1 MIEAPTS
8 GLRGRALIYPVLVI
22 AGWSV
27 GRAFALQSE
36 PAPTEQII
44 GRVAPKA
51 PHIAVRDPNPEL
63 ACPFW
68 PGLLDNP
75 IAKSGSVSG
84 NPQPERD
91 GWTFYRPVRIGKQAP
106 HMMRSTE
113 QGAGSGTVQPLPFAQ
128 VAAAVPTVPTALTP
142 ANLPAAQRQ
151 RRIQLY
157 GYSLWRQGSGS
168 DAFAPAAQYGGS
180 QAGLIA
186 TWDPFSRVE
195 KGVALL
201 ARASATPD
209 GNERELALGA
219 RWQLNRHW
227 PISVSAERRFRL
239 DGKDRF
245 AFYAA
250 GGVNDVAII
259 GKAKLDAYGQ
269 AGYVSGKNGG
279 GFFDAHGRMLHPVAT
294 LAGLPLSAGAGAWAG
309 GQPGVRR
316 LDVGPTIA
324 TRVETRFA
332 DFTLQ
337 LDWRQRVAGN
347 ANPKDGL
354 ALTVSTGF

>member
-36 PAPTEQII
+36 PAPTEQIVS
-44 GRVAPKA
+44 RVVPKP
-51 PHIAVRDPNPEL
+51 PHIAARDQDTEL

-68 PGLLDNP
+68 PGLWDNP
-75 IAKSGSVSG
+75 VTRSVSASD
-84 NPQPERD
+84 NPLPARH
-91 GWTFYRPVRIGKQAP
+91 GRVFYRPVRIGNHAP
-106 HMMRSTE
+106 RSLLPIE
-113 QGAGSGTVQPLPFAQ
+113 HGAGVGIVQPLPFAH
-128 VAAAVPTVPTALTP
+128 AADPFPTLSPASTHAMLPTARP
-142 ANLPAAQRQ
+142 
-151 RRIQLY
+151 RRRVQLY

-168 DAFAPAAQYGGS
+168 GAFAPAAQYGGS

-186 TWDPFSRVE
+186 TWDPFGRAE

-201 ARASATPD
+201 VRASATPD

-219 RWQLNRHW
+219 RWQPNRRW
-227 PISVSAERRFRL
+227 PISLLAERRFRL
-239 DGKDRF
+239 DGQDRF

-250 GGVNDVAII
+250 GGVNDVEIV
-259 GKAKLDAYGQ
+259 GNVKFDAYGQ
-269 AGYVSGKNGG
+269 AGYVNGKDGG
-279 GFFDAHGRMLHPVAT
+279 GFFDAHGRFLHPVAT

-309 GQPGVRR
+309 GQTGVRR

-324 TRVETRFA
+324 TRVETGLT